1 MIIDENISKENN
13 LLTNQ
18 TYIQIMLPIY
28 QIVKNQLSSVI
39 GNRIHYQINYV
50 KNFKEFGINGMPNPN
65 FTSITSLIRNII
77 RSVQENK

>member
-39 GNRIHYQINYV
+39 GNRFHYQIN
-50 KNFKEFGINGMPNPN
+50 
-65 FTSITSLIRNII
+65 
-77 RSVQENK
+77 